1 MASVLNRFYR
11 PSFCLGVG
19 CGASVARVVQRGADP
34 SLFPGPLPTVL
45 GLRREPQLGK
55 ADAEPRADAVG
66 RAGQGASRAT
76 DEHEE
81 LVVGIVLA
89 ATYAST
95 IAPDRQAR
103 PIRRCPPWIVGPG
116 PGGTRA
122 TRVRR
127 VSHNQDVAGHGSGG
141 ALRRGPAVGSAGTV
155 LATVVDVRS
164 HRRPRIQHLLEAV
177 VDVDLDLDPVE
188 RRG

>member
-103 PIRRCPPWIVGPG
+103 PIRRCPPWIVVPG

-127 VSHNQDVAGHGSGG
+127 VSHNQDVAAHGSGG
-141 ALRRGPAVGSAGTV
+141 ALARPKGNQCAPSIDLSFSLSSVTHQTLLHYRPLRAPPN
-155 LATVVDVRS
+155 
-164 HRRPRIQHLLEAV
+164 HR
-177 VDVDLDLDPVE
+177 VE
-188 RRG
+188 PKLKHHS